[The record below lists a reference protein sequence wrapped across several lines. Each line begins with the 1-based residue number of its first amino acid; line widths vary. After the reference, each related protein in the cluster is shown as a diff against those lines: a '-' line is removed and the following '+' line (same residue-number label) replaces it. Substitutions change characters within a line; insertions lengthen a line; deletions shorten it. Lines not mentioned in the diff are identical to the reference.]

1 MSEPTSSQ
9 PLMIDVRGPRF
20 SAALTFVVLATAYL
34 TQSAAV
40 LAVQVAVFAV
50 AAIAGLRWS
59 PYGNVFRFVKR
70 RFDLGPPPETE
81 PEAGPRFSQVMGLIF
96 SGAGLAAVL
105 AGATAL
111 GWGLVLVVFALSGL
125 LAATGICVGCEMY
138 AVGQRLRGGTA

>member
-1 MSEPTSSQ
+1 MPQPTSPT

-20 SAALTFVVLATAYL
+20 SAALTFLVLATAYL

-40 LAVQVAVFAV
+40 LAVQVVVFAV

-59 PYGNVFRFVKR
+59 PYGNVFRFLKR
-70 RFDLGPPPETE
+70 RLDLGPPPETE

-105 AGATAL
+105 AGASTL
-111 GWGLVLVVFALSGL
+111 GWGLVLVVVALSGL

>member
-34 TQSAAV
+34 TQSTAV
-40 LAVQVAVFAV
+40 LAVQVVVFAI

-111 GWGLVLVVFALSGL
+111 GWGLVLVVVALSGL

>member
-40 LAVQVAVFAV
+40 LAVQVVVFAI

-111 GWGLVLVVFALSGL
+111 GWGLVLVVVALSGL

-138 AVGQRLRGGTA
+138 TVGQRLRGGTA

>member
-1 MSEPTSSQ
+1 MSEPTSSP

-40 LAVQVAVFAV
+40 LAVQVVVFAI

-105 AGATAL
+105 AGATAI
-111 GWGLVLVVFALSGL
+111 GWGLVLVVVALSGL

>member
-1 MSEPTSSQ
+1 MPEPTSPT

-20 SAALTFVVLATAYL
+20 SAALTFLVLATAYL

-40 LAVQVAVFAV
+40 LAVQVVVFAV

-105 AGATAL
+105 VGASTL
-111 GWGLVLVVFALSGL
+111 GWGLVLVVVALSGL

>member
-9 PLMIDVRGPRF
+9 PLMIDARGPRF

-40 LAVQVAVFAV
+40 LSVQVAVFAV

-111 GWGLVLVVFALSGL
+111 GWGLVLVVVALSGL